1 MGNTG
6 QTRISYELDTI
17 DTAIVEKL
25 RKEGRAPFAQIAKEL
40 AVSPGMIRVRYNHL
54 IENGY
59 LKISAITNPLQMGYE
74 TMAMIGIRVD
84 GNKLMEVANRI
95 SEFEEVIY
103 LVITSGSFD
112 ILAEIRAKDQG
123 HLLKFLAE
131 KLYMVDGVRE
141 SDSFLHLKIVK
152 EIYY

>member
-1 MGNTG
+1 
-6 QTRISYELDTI
+6 
-17 DTAIVEKL
+17 
-25 RKEGRAPFAQIAKEL
+25 
-40 AVSPGMIRVRYNHL
+40 
-54 IENGY
+54 
-59 LKISAITNPLQMGYE
+59 
-74 TMAMIGIRVD
+74 MAMIGIRVD